1 MSTKIFVAG
10 LPSDVRE
17 SELRDIFSK
26 VGFGQ
31 GVVMGSMEASRTSQ
45 SKHRDVLRMRS
56 SILKKLLWQKRP

>member
-26 VGFGQ
+26 VGFEKR
-31 GVVMGSMEASRTSQ
+31 VVMGSTEASRTSQ
-45 SKHRDVLRMRS
+45 SKHRDVLRTRLS
-56 SILKKLLWQKRP
+56 TSTRLPWQKRP